1 MREEELKRLLARV
14 GSGEIDVEQALA
26 QLRELPFADLGVA
39 HVDHHRTLRSGFP
52 EVILCEGKTPGEVA
66 HIAAH
71 MAERGSLVLGT
82 RCDRPTF
89 EAVRAE
95 IPTVRYNERGR
106 VFRTEEPQPPRV
118 PGRVGVVTAGT
129 SDLGVAEEAVETLE
143 AMGVDNRLVCD
154 VGVAGIHRLLAKRDE
169 LADCDILIVVAGMEG
184 ALASVAA
191 GVLAKPTIAVP
202 TSIGYGASF
211 SGVAAL
217 LGMLNS
223 CATGVTVV
231 NIDNGFGAAAAA
243 ALLLRRLVLERH
255 SG

>member
-1 MREEELKRLLARV
+1 MREDELKHLLTRV
-14 GSGEIDVEQALA
+14 EAGKLPVDEAMA

-52 EVILCEGKTPGEVA
+52 EVILCQGKTPQEVA
-66 HIAAH
+66 TIASH

-82 RCDRPTF
+82 RCDRETF
-89 EAVRAE
+89 EAVRAVV
-95 IPTVRYNERGR
+95 PDLVYSERGR
-106 VFRTEEPQPPRV
+106 VFRTTKPEPPRL
-118 PGRVGVVTAGT
+118 PGRVAVVTAGT
-129 SDLGVAEEAVETLE
+129 SDLGVAEEAVETLR
-143 AMGVDNRLVCD
+143 AMGVENQLVCD
-154 VGVAGIHRLLAKRDE
+154 VGVAGIHRLLAKRDA
-169 LADCDILIVVAGMEG
+169 LADSDILIVVAGMEG

-243 ALLLRRLVLERH
+243 ALLLRRLVLERPAP
-255 SG
+255 